1 MSNKLVDYKNR
12 KIEIGQKVRVESDIP
27 SVDGMLYKNSI
38 VKIDEWNKD
47 TKKIRVTDSV
57 GKVWWVESNH
67 ISASFLQENTMSD
80 FETFNEI
87 VDEIWLMVFGTE
99 RRPKPKRA
107 RGKKG
112 KFLADD
118 PL

>member
-12 KIEIGQKVRVESDIP
+12 KIEIGQKVRVEINIP

-67 ISASFLQENTMSD
+67 ISASFL
-80 FETFNEI
+80 
-87 VDEIWLMVFGTE
+87 
-99 RRPKPKRA
+99 
-107 RGKKG
+107 
-112 KFLADD
+112 
-118 PL
+118 